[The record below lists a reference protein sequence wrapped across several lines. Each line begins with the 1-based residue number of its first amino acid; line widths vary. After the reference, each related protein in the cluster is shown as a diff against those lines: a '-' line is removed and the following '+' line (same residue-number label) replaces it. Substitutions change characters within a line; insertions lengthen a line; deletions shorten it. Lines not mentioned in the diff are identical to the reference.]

1 MTKLEF
7 VEKLY
12 NGRNCYSDH
21 MGSDELSLL
30 HICSNAESLIA
41 DFLARNKVVF
51 LTGNPGDGKT
61 FIIKALAENIA
72 MSHAYVEADLNNVR
86 DYDAVARKLLDCY
99 ISEKPAIIAANE
111 YPFLQLLRSIKALS
125 PAMYD
130 EIQRVRRSV
139 IAYSISGPLSGRIA
153 VVDLNERNLLAPD
166 HQLLGGLLDRIIN
179 LLQEEPVYNDTLL
192 YNLEA
197 LSNNEIKQ
205 QLLSLF
211 ELVVHKSN
219 G

>member
-72 MSHAYVEADLNNVR
+72 IHPVKRHVQSFFTKKATTCLTRSRPCCTMELQSGNV
-86 DYDAVARKLLDCY
+86 
-99 ISEKPAIIAANE
+99 
-111 YPFLQLLRSIKALS
+111 
-125 PAMYD
+125 
-130 EIQRVRRSV
+130 
-139 IAYSISGPLSGRIA
+139 PL
-153 VVDLNERNLLAPD
+153 
-166 HQLLGGLLDRIIN
+166 
-179 LLQEEPVYNDTLL
+179 
-192 YNLEA
+192 
-197 LSNNEIKQ
+197 
-205 QLLSLF
+205 
-211 ELVVHKSN
+211 
-219 G
+219 